1 MNLML
6 KFIMT
11 IKNTVFGGIHMKKV
25 IAIISILILALALF
39 SGCFG
44 KKTQPADKVQE
55 EKKVEKNQTEQN
67 KPAQQPIVAQTDERS
82 FAVMIDNEGKARA
95 RHEGLDKAYII
106 YEMVAEGGETR
117 LMALFK
123 GTNPTAIGPVR
134 SARHY
139 FVHYALENDAVFV
152 HFGWSPLAQKAI
164 PQLGVNN
171 INGISGT
178 DGSSFWRKPKS
189 KYDWQNAFTSMEK
202 LKERAAKKGYSN
214 TTQVQEFAYN
224 SVDTD
229 LVSGASA
236 NNVKLKYNNY
246 RNVEYVYDAASK
258 LYKRFQGSKAHTDTS
273 GKIQYSAKNIIISF
287 VKSYDL
293 NDGPDTNGVN
303 KGRQQVNDVG
313 EGKGYLITNGKSIE
327 ITWKK
332 SSLKAKTEYRDM
344 SGKEITLN
352 NGQTW
357 IQLAPSASKVTI
369 E

>member
-1 MNLML
+1 MKLVL
-6 KFIMT
+6 KFIMR
-11 IKNTVFGGIHMKKV
+11 IKKHTVLGGIHMKKV
-25 IAIISILILALALF
+25 LAIISILILTIALF

-44 KKTQPADKVQE
+44 KKNQPAFNVQD
-55 EKKVEKNQTEQN
+55 QN
-67 KPAQQPIVAQTDERS
+67 KPESSQTEKNKPQPQPFVAQTGERP

-139 FVHYALENDAVFV
+139 FVHYALENDAIFV

-171 INGISGT
+171 INGITGT
-178 DGSSFWRKPKS
+178 DGSSFWRNPKS
-189 KYDWQNAFTSMEK
+189 KYDWQNAFTSIEK
-202 LKERAAKKGYSN
+202 LKERSVKKGYSN
-214 TTQVQEFAYN
+214 TTKVQEFTYN

-229 LVSGASA
+229 LASGALA
-236 NNVKLKYNNY
+236 NDVKLKYNN
-246 RNVEYVYDAASK
+246 RGVEYVYDAASK
-258 LYKRFQGSKAHTDTS
+258 LYKRFQGSKRHTDTS
-273 GKIQYSAKNIIISF
+273 GKIQYSAKNIVISF

-293 NDGPDTNGVN
+293 NDGPDNNGVN

-357 IQLAPSASKVTI
+357 IQLVPGESKVTI